1 MIKFFYYWLRQGNAL
16 KVTEDNMKLI
26 DQQEVLIDK
35 LFVDTGITH
44 ESVNYENDA
53 KMYTFVQLS
62 GFDKQKAYAEYLK
75 TLPLLPP
82 EITSRET
89 IFGQEALTEQVT
101 KHYPNYKLSKFDMAI
116 VMPNY
121 TLNTQLFCQKLNEYL
136 LSKVQNVKIMYN
148 TEVEQFIFDEQN

>member
-1 MIKFFYYWLRQGNAL
+1 MRINAWPWTNRPLSGVLRGLWRSDTSQAIYPTKALQEPGMIKFFYYWLRQGNAL

-62 GFDKQKAYAEYLK
+62 GFDK
-75 TLPLLPP
+75 
-82 EITSRET
+82 
-89 IFGQEALTEQVT
+89 
-101 KHYPNYKLSKFDMAI
+101 
-116 VMPNY
+116 
-121 TLNTQLFCQKLNEYL
+121 
-136 LSKVQNVKIMYN
+136 
-148 TEVEQFIFDEQN
+148 